1 MPRIALTAHEGT
13 AVNRVKKKECSE
25 LNNWGV
31 REPRAQVGVSPLAV
45 SLVAVSPVAASLL
58 TVSVVGL
65 RDREVA
71 EDSKL
76 NLLEKT
82 ISIVIGKA
90 KH

>member
-1 MPRIALTAHEGT
+1 MPRIALTAHKGT

-31 REPRAQVGVSPLAV
+31 PEPRARVAASPLAA
-45 SLVAVSPVAASLL
+45 SLVA
-58 TVSVVGL
+58 VSVVGL

-71 EDSKL
+71 EDLKL